1 VITGKLNKG
10 TGSLNVVCFANKDL
24 REFYERSFC
33 EENYKKCVYCQMLMR
48 KYDD

>member
-1 VITGKLNKG
+1 MITGKLNKG

-33 EENYKKCVYCQMLMR
+33 EESYKKCVYCQMLMQ
-48 KYDD
+48 KYEE